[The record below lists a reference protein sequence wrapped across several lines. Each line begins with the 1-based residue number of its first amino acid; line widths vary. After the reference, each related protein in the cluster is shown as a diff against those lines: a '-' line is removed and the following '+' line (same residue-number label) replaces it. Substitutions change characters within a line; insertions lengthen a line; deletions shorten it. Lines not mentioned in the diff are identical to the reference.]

1 MEFGG
6 LFTVDEVAERLRVS
20 SRWLAS
26 QCRRERV
33 EHVHLARRRLFTVGQ
48 VEALIASHTVR
59 PVADV
64 QLDATK
70 ARVLRLLER
79 RR

>member
-1 MEFGG
+1 
-6 LFTVDEVAERLRVS
+6 VDEVAEQLRVS
-20 SRWLAS
+20 PRWLAD
-26 QCRRERV
+26 QCRAEPV
-33 EHVHLARRRLFTVGQ
+33 EHVHLARRRLFTARQ
-48 VEALIASHTVR
+48 VEALVASHTVR
-59 PVADV
+59 PVAGV